1 MGATM
6 DWLFGGAPK
15 PQTYTPAHQQQAM
28 GAITPGMQT
37 NYNPQQFAPGGAI
50 QQSQLGQI
58 QQLQGI
64 AGGNHQ
70 GAGELAAQ
78 RQTQNAMAGQQAMAR
93 MARGG
98 QGAMAYRQAANNGA
112 SIGLAGAGMAQQA
125 GMQDQMQAHQLLT
138 GAMGQ
143 ARGQDISQLDQQLR
157 AMGMQDATRLA
168 YLSQLTGMD
177 AAQLQAYGQ
186 ANAQSAPGHIG
197 PLIGAAGQVG
207 AALAMSD
214 ERVKEQ
220 IEDAGDEVD
229 AALESLLPKAYVYKD
244 QSKHGVGRRVGI
256 MAQDLERSRAGS
268 HVVTEVKDGKAIDLS
283 KATSLALASVARLHH
298 RLRKI
303 EKAK

>member
-1 MGATM
+1 MGVM
-6 DWLFGGAPK
+6 DWLFGSAPK

-37 NYNPQQFAPGGAI
+37 NYNPQQFAPGGMVR
-50 QQSQLGQI
+50 QSQLGQI

-64 AGGNHQ
+64 ASGHQQ

-78 RQTQNAMAGQQAMAR
+78 RQTQNALAGQQSLAHG
-93 MARGG
+93 ARGG
-98 QGAMAYRQAANNGA
+98 NAALAYRNAANNA
-112 SIGLAGAGMAQQA
+112 AAIGLSGAGMAQQA
-125 GMQDQMQAHQLLT
+125 GMQDQMAAQGMLT
-138 GAMGQ
+138 NAMGQ

-157 AMGMQDATRLA
+157 AMGMQDQTRLA
-168 YLSQLTGMD
+168 YLAQLTGMD
-177 AAQLQAYGQ
+177 ATQLQAYAN
-186 ANAQSAPGHIG
+186 ANAQSSPGHIG

-229 AALESLLPKAYVYKD
+229 AALEALLPKAYVYKD
-244 QSKHGVGRRVGI
+244 QGKHGKGRRVGI

-268 HVVTEVKDGKAIDLS
+268 HVVTEVADGKAIDLS
-283 KATSLALASVARLHH
+283 KATSLALASVSRLHH
-298 RLRKI
+298 RLRKL
-303 EKAK
+303 EGGSK

>member
-1 MGATM
+1 MGVW
-6 DWLFGGAPK
+6 DWLVGGSPDKQA
-15 PQTYTPAHQQQAM
+15 YTPAHQQQAL

-37 NYNPQQFAPGGAI
+37 NYNAQQFAPGGQI
-50 QQSQLGQI
+50 RQSQLGQI
-58 QQLQGI
+58 GQLQGI
-64 AGGNHQ
+64 ASGQQQ

-78 RQTQNAMAGQQAMAR
+78 RQTQNALAAQQAQAR

-98 QGAMAYRQAANNGA
+98 QGAFAYRNAGNNAAA
-112 SIGLAGAGMAQQA
+112 IGLSGAGMAQQA
-125 GMQDQMQAHQLLT
+125 GMQDQMAAQGMLT
-138 GAMGQ
+138 NAMGQ
-143 ARGQDISQLDQQLR
+143 ARGQDLSALDQQLR
-157 AMGMQDATRLA
+157 AMGMQDQTRLA
-168 YLSQLTGMD
+168 YLGQLTGMD

-186 ANAQSAPGHIG
+186 ANAQTAPGHIG

-207 AALAMSD
+207 AAIAMSD

-229 AALESLLPKAYVYKD
+229 QALEALLPKAYVYKD
-244 QSKHGVGRRVGI
+244 QGKHGQGRRVGI

-303 EKAK
+303 EGGSK

>member
-1 MGATM
+1 MGVM
-6 DWLFGGAPK
+6 DWLFGGKPDQQAYK
-15 PQTYTPAHQQQAM
+15 PQHQAQAL
-28 GAITPGMQT
+28 GTITPGLAT

-50 QQSQLGQI
+50 RQSQLGQI
-58 QQLQGI
+58 GQLQGI
-64 AGGNHQ
+64 ASGQRQ

-78 RQTQNAMAGQQAMAR
+78 RQTQNALAAQQAMAR
-93 MARGG
+93 MGRGG
-98 QGAMAYRQAANNGA
+98 NAALASSQAANNGA
-112 SIGLAGAGMAQQA
+112 AIGLAGAGMAQQA
-125 GMQDQMQAHQLLT
+125 GMQDQMAAQGMLT
-138 GAMGQ
+138 NAMGQ
-143 ARGQDISQLDQQLR
+143 ARGQDLNALDQQLR
-157 AMGMQDATRLA
+157 AMGMQDQTRLA
-168 YLSQLTGMD
+168 YLAQLTGMD
-177 AAQLQAYGQ
+177 AMQLQAYNQ

-197 PLIGAAGQVG
+197 PLIAAGGQVG

-229 AALESLLPKAYVYKD
+229 QALESLLPKAYVYKD
-244 QSKHGVGRRVGI
+244 QSKHGTGRRVGI

-303 EKAK
+303 EGKGK